1 MSNKQG
7 TVGPVAFTV
16 IGLLALLPIL
26 YVLSSGPAVGL
37 VARDYISQDTIEV
50 VYSPLDF
57 VCQRCT
63 PFEQAMSWYVD
74 LFQPVYEVPP
84 GTIYDQP
91 FEIPTNSAPPNGA
104 TPLRMNSSIPDSNP

>member
-1 MSNKQG
+1 MSNDQR

-37 VARDYISQDTIEV
+37 ASRDYISQDTMEV

-57 VCQRCT
+57 VCQRYT

-84 GTIYDQP
+84 GTIYEQP
-91 FEIPTNSAPPNGA
+91 FEVPTNTAPPNGA
-104 TPLRMNSSIPDSNP
+104 TPLRMNPSTADPNQ